1 MLEERKDCLKKATDE
16 LTTAMNAVYSD
27 LSTSSEHLV
36 KLTRWPI
43 FQKPNQIKNYMGYLT
58 LDLQLATKFVGVQM
72 HVFDYLGDKTASKL
86 ALEGYQHVMQDFYTK
101 SINKKNQSAAILIH
115 QHYPYNENNRNCW
128 MELAADMKPML
139 QAGTKSIE
147 GKEILLVSIE
157 DIENEEENI

>member
-1 MLEERKDCLKKATDE
+1 M
-16 LTTAMNAVYSD
+16 
-27 LSTSSEHLV
+27 
-36 KLTRWPI
+36 
-43 FQKPNQIKNYMGYLT
+43 
-58 LDLQLATKFVGVQM
+58 
-72 HVFDYLGDKTASKL
+72 
-86 ALEGYQHVMQDFYTK
+86 
-101 SINKKNQSAAILIH
+101 IH